1 MSTSQVFLTCAFL
14 AFCLVACGLAQGQ
27 TKQPGQTQT
36 PDQGADPTQN
46 FVSPLGLG
54 TGAILSVTSKGTS
67 VSAAVER
74 QMIAPVNFW
83 QVALSGT
90 TDKNGQAQ
98 VYSSSDKDAPGF
110 KAKIG
115 VGHSSFIKLRPIY
128 TSTGGDFLRQA
139 WCRDLVNVVNKTLG
153 PNAASV
159 LPNANC
165 ADAVKQVG
173 DALKKSPP
181 KDDDTKGGTNT
192 RDLDNKVISLL
203 GPIASTVKMDEQA
216 AVCNS
221 LKDQAAFY
229 QFCPAKLYKSVEEQR
244 RNYPVLYSQIV
255 FGQPSPFQWKAWGSW
270 APTLNSVDYRAVQ
283 GGVPDLADKHQW
295 IHLLNTVLGD
305 VALYHGKFA
314 FGVEGGFGQT
324 VQVKTQNVCN
334 NTTSGTYTAQLCDM
348 AMVGQPNP
356 KNAWTGS
363 STLELYPLPV
373 LGKGSLVSPGIQV
386 VYSYVAPTS
395 GGHSSELAVPFYLAP
410 SISPMKFVFGIQPIW
425 DWNTDPKV
433 GNKFSVALFVGA
445 RPEIT
450 K

>member
-1 MSTSQVFLTCAFL
+1 MNTTHDFLRCGFL
-14 AFCLVACGLAQGQ
+14 SVCLAACGQAQGQ
-27 TKQPGQTQT
+27 AQQAGQTQT

-54 TGAILSVTSKGTS
+54 TGAIVSVTSKGTS

-74 QMIAPVNFW
+74 QMISPLNFW
-83 QVALSGT
+83 QVGVSGT
-90 TDKNGQAQ
+90 TDKNGQAL

-115 VGHSSFIKLRPIY
+115 IGHSSFIKLRPIY
-128 TSTGGDFLRQA
+128 TATGGDFVREV

-153 PNAASV
+153 PAAASV
-159 LPNANC
+159 PPGAHC

-173 DALKKSPP
+173 AALEKSPP
-181 KDDDTKGGTNT
+181 EPKTA
-192 RDLDNKVISLL
+192 DLDKQVISLL
-203 GPIASTVKMDEQA
+203 GGITSTVTMDQQA
-216 AVCNS
+216 VVCNK

-229 QFCPAKLYKSVEEQR
+229 QFCPAKLAKSVEEQR
-244 RNYPVLYSQIV
+244 KNYPALYSEMV
-255 FGQPSPFQWKAWGSW
+255 LGQPSPFQWKAWGSW
-270 APTLNSVDYRAVQ
+270 APTLTSVDYRAVQ
-283 GGVPDLADKHQW
+283 AGVPDLADKHQW
-295 IHLLNTVLGD
+295 THLLNTVLGD
-305 VALYHGKFA
+305 IALYRGRLA

-334 NTTSGTYTAQLCDM
+334 TTTSGTYTAQQCDM
-348 AMVGQPNP
+348 AMIGQPNP
-356 KNAWTGS
+356 KNAWMGS
-363 STLELYPLPV
+363 STLELNPLPV
-373 LGKGSLVSPGIQV
+373 LGKGSLLSPGIQA

-410 SISPMKFVFGIQPIW
+410 NVAPMKFVFGVEPIW

-433 GNKFSVALFVGA
+433 GNKFSVALFIGA